1 MENMTSYLLNSA
13 IKNEAVT
20 IQQNYRPI
28 WEIYWQVILIKLY
41 SLFNLIEAAKLFN
54 SELDPV

>member
-1 MENMTSYLLNSA
+1 MTSYLLNSA

-54 SELDPV
+54 SEFDPV